1 MATTDICRGEQ
12 CPVRGQCLRH
22 RQWART
28 VQGGET
34 RPKCIAKCPD
44 GKWFTRD
51 EKATRRARVPA
62 RREEGG
68 EDGKAQ

>member
-1 MATTDICRGEQ
+1 MATSNICRGEQ
-12 CPVRGQCLRH
+12 CPVKMQCLRH
-22 RQWART
+22 KQWIKT

-51 EKATRRARVPA
+51 EKSVRRVTVRDRQ
-62 RREEGG
+62 RRE
-68 EDGKAQ
+68 DRP